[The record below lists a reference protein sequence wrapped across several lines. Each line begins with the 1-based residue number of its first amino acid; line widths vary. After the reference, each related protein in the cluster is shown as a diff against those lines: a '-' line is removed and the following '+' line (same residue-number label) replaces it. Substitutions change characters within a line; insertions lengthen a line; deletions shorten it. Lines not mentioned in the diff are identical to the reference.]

1 MSESGLSPALVIG
14 TGLVGASVG
23 HALTRAGVSVHLQDK
38 SSSHA
43 RVAASRGAGTTVPPV
58 PDEVKLVVVA
68 VPPESLAKVI
78 VKALATYPNA
88 TVTDV
93 GSVKGTVLAA
103 LRKTDADLARYVGS
117 HPMAGSQ
124 RVGPLTASPDLFV
137 DRTWVVTPHDTSA
150 AHAVLDVQH
159 LAALCGARKVTMGA
173 AHHDEAVAQVSH
185 VPHLMSILTASHLRE
200 VPAGNLRL
208 AGQGIR
214 DVTRIAGSDP
224 ALWRQIL
231 TANAGAVRHE
241 LSEVAQDLSH
251 LIGVLDQPEE
261 LERFLAMGQA
271 GAHSLVGKHGHD
283 PLDTVSVTVEIP
295 DEPRAL
301 GRLFTD
307 IGEAGF
313 NVEDFELTHDPVR
326 EVGYLSISV
335 EREMAEQLGQP
346 IAAVR
351 KLAKTMARLGNIVE
365 IATDRFFL
373 RAALV
378 ELGQRSKELADRN
391 PSRTFTAAEFR
402 DAAGSGRNVGIQIL
416 EYFDRQGLT
425 LRKGDERAVV
435 KDPVAVLDRSRST

>member
-124 RVGPLTASPDLFV
+124 RVGPLTASPDLFL

-185 VPHLMSILTASHLRE
+185 LPHLLSVLVAGRLTRI
-200 VPAGNLRL
+200 PAEHLRL
-208 AGQGIR
+208 AGQGLR

-224 ALWRQIL
+224 ELWQQIIE
-231 TANAGAVRHE
+231 ANSQAVRAE
-241 LSEVAQDLSH
+241 LLAIQADLAEMVAT
-251 LIGVLDQPEE
+251 
-261 LERFLAMGQA
+261 LERGDVITLLERGRSGTRA
-271 GAHSLVGKHGHD
+271 LPGKHGTNAADWAH
-283 PLDTVSVTVEIP
+283 VVVEIP
-295 DEPRAL
+295 DAPGAL
-301 GRLFTD
+301 ARLFRD
-307 IGEAGF
+307 IEAAGV
-313 NVEDFELTHDPVR
+313 NVEDLSIDHDLER
-326 EVGYLSISV
+326 EVGWLSV
-335 EREMAEQLGQP
+335 QVAP
-346 IAAVR
+346 
-351 KLAKTMARLGNIVE
+351 
-365 IATDRFFL
+365 
-373 RAALV
+373 
-378 ELGQRSKELADRN
+378 
-391 PSRTFTAAEFR
+391 
-402 DAAGSGRNVGIQIL
+402 
-416 EYFDRQGLT
+416 
-425 LRKGDERAVV
+425 ERADDLATAMRTAGWTVR
-435 KDPVAVLDRSRST
+435 DHEPQL